1 MGKVPALG
9 IRRIEAIHYYVKDL
23 ERSRRFYTEKL
34 DFAEVAQSS
43 EELAQRGRQDALVFD
58 AGGCRVI
65 CSSPR
70 GAGGRAHRYLQKH
83 PDGVGSVVFE
93 VEDIERVFALLE
105 QRGGTP
111 VHDVRTTEGT
121 AGRFRTFV
129 ITTPFGD
136 TTFRFVEREG
146 AYPLYPGFEAYP
158 VARGGKNVFG
168 LTGFDH
174 VTSNFETMAPALLW
188 MEHVLGFERFWE
200 IAFHTDDVARSA
212 EEHGSGLRS
221 VVMWDPASG
230 TKLAN
235 NEPRRPNFTT
245 SQINVFHEEHR
256 GDGVQHVAIG
266 VKDIV
271 SSVRGLRER
280 GVAFMP
286 TPAAYYDGLP
296 ARLASL
302 GVGTLEESVDDL
314 KRLEILVD
322 AEGPRRYLLQIFL
335 KDSAAAHASPEA
347 GPFFY
352 EIIQRRGDD
361 GFGAG
366 NFRALFESI
375 EHEQSGQAE
384 RGKP

>member
-1 MGKVPALG
+1 MGNVPSLG
-9 IRRIEAIHYYVKDL
+9 IRRIEAIHYYVTDL

-34 DFAEVAQSS
+34 DFAEVARSS
-43 EELAQRGRQDALVFD
+43 EELAQAGRQDALVFE
-58 AGGCRVI
+58 AGACRVI

-70 GAGGRAHRYLQKH
+70 GTGGRAHRFLQKH
-83 PDGVGSVVFE
+83 PDGVGSIVFE
-93 VEDIERVFALLE
+93 VENIERVFALLDR
-105 QRGGTP
+105 RGGTP
-111 VHDVRTTEGT
+111 VHDVRTTES
-121 AGRFRTFV
+121 ARGRFRTFV

-146 AYPLYPGFEAYP
+146 TCPLYPGFEVYAAP
-158 VARGGKNVFG
+158 RGGKNAFG
-168 LTGFDH
+168 LAAFDH

-200 IAFHTDDVARSA
+200 IAFHTDDVARRVD
-212 EEHGSGLRS
+212 EHGSGLRS
-221 VVMWDPASG
+221 VVMWDRLSG
-230 TKLAN
+230 VKFAN
-235 NEPRRPNFTT
+235 NEPYRPNFTT

-256 GDGVQHVAIG
+256 GDGVQHVAIA

-271 SSVRGLRER
+271 SAVRGLRAR

-286 TPAAYYDGLP
+286 TPAAYYDALP
-296 ARLASL
+296 GRLASL
-302 GVGTLEESVDDL
+302 GVGALEESTDDL
-314 KRLEILVD
+314 QSLEILVD
-322 AEGPRRYLLQIFL
+322 AEGPARYLLQIFL

-375 EHEQSGQAE
+375 EHAQTQQ
-384 RGKP
+384 GKP